1 MLQICKFFIG
11 LYQCN
16 TQSSSHCQI
25 WMKYDPVYSIK
36 MKAWNCYPNATGIL
50 AIFSSN
56 SSSDFLL
63 KSHCFRFCALAFKW
77 NSMCPTGGN
86 ICRDILCTISIPIK
100 QECTECLNEEL
111 ILASLS
117 SDVAIEKIYKRGNI
131 YKN

>member
-36 MKAWNCYPNATGIL
+36 MKAWNCYSNATGIL

-77 NSMCPTGGN
+77 NSMCPAGGN

-100 QECTECLNEEL
+100 RECTECLNEEH

-117 SDVAIEKIYKRGNI
+117 SDVAIEKIYERVHL
-131 YKN
+131 